1 MLIENNEVTSQPAPA
16 TAQTSDE
23 GRGKN
28 VTASKMA
35 EMLLRTATPAKDT
48 STVAPAS
55 SEPNKPQ
62 EEATQNADSGSP
74 AEASPQ
80 PDQNTAPE
88 APVTEAEPEVLS
100 QDSEQLPPDLQ
111 EKIDKRIGKEVAKR
125 KTLEDQLAMQREELE
140 KLKAAVAQPQEAPS
154 QAAPTVIDPSQP
166 LSHIGTV
173 DALNAEHKQA
183 KSIIRASEELLD
195 QFDSGVDSVEYGGQT
210 FTKAQVK
217 QALRNA
223 KLVVEEQVP
232 QRYQFLQARDGWKA
246 KAVEEFPF
254 LKDRT
259 TKEYQM
265 VEQARRN
272 YPIIASLP
280 DADYVLGLAVEGIKA
295 IEARK
300 AAKPAAKTA
309 AKAPA
314 SQVATSA
321 TSTRARVADDSIQR
335 EQVGREVAAIKS
347 QKRNLSTNDVT
358 AILLKQSTLRPR

>member
-1 MLIENNEVTSQPAPA
+1 MLTENNGVASQPEPA
-16 TAQTSDE
+16 TAQNSDE

-35 EMLLRTATPAKDT
+35 EMLLRSTPAE
-48 STVAPAS
+48 VAPAS
-55 SEPNKPQ
+55 VEPNKPQ
-62 EEATQNADSGSP
+62 EEATENAESGTP
-74 AEASPQ
+74 AEASTQ

-125 KTLEDQLAMQREELE
+125 KTLEDQLAAQREELD
-140 KLKAAVAQPQEAPS
+140 KLKAAVAQPSEAP
-154 QAAPTVIDPSQP
+154 AAPVVVDPSQP
-166 LSHIGTV
+166 LAHIGTV
-173 DALNAEHKQA
+173 EALNLEHKQA
-183 KSIIRASEELLD
+183 KEVIRAAEDMLD
-195 QFDSGVDSVEYGGQT
+195 QFDAGNDSVEYQGAT
-210 FTKAQVK
+210 YTKAQVK
-217 QALRNA
+217 QILRNA
-223 KLVVEEQVP
+223 KRTVEDLVP
-232 QRYQFLQARDGWKA
+232 QRYQFLQNRDGWRA

-259 TKEYQM
+259 TKEYQL
-265 VEQARRN
+265 VEAARRN
-272 YPIIASLP
+272 YPIIAALP

-295 IEARK
+295 VEARK
-300 AAKPAAKTA
+300 AAKPAAKTPP

-321 TSTRARVADDSIQR
+321 TSSRPRVADDTIQR

-347 QKRNLSTNDVT
+347 AKRNLSTNDVT
-358 AILLKQSTLRPR
+358 AILLKQSTLRTR

>member
-1 MLIENNEVTSQPAPA
+1 MLIENNEVTSQPAAVTP
-16 TAQTSDE
+16 QTRDE

-35 EMLLRTATPAKDT
+35 EMLLRTATPPQDT
-48 STVAPAS
+48 PAVAPAS
-55 SEPNKPQ
+55 NEPNKPQ

-100 QDSEQLPPDLQ
+100 QDAEQLPPDLQ
-111 EKIDKRIGKEVAKR
+111 DKIDKRIGKEVAKR

-140 KLKAAVAQPQEAPS
+140 KLKAAVAQPQEAP
-154 QAAPTVIDPSQP
+154 AAPTVIDPSQP

-173 DALNAEHKQA
+173 EALNAEHKQA

-246 KAVEEFPF
+246 KAIEEFPF
-254 LKDRT
+254 LKDKT

-265 VEQARRN
+265 VETARRN

-300 AAKPAAKTA
+300 AAKPAAKA
-309 AKAPA
+309 PAKAPA
-314 SQVATSA
+314 SQVATSV
-321 TSTRARVADDSIQR
+321 TSTRARVADDTAQR

-347 QKRNLSTNDVT
+347 SKRNLSTNDVT

>member
-1 MLIENNEVTSQPAPA
+1 MLQ
-16 TAQTSDE
+16 
-23 GRGKN
+23 
-28 VTASKMA
+28 
-35 EMLLRTATPAKDT
+35 RTAIPPEKAPETVAKTADEPAK
-48 STVAPAS
+48 
-55 SEPNKPQ
+55 PQ
-62 EEATQNADSGSP
+62 DAATDNAESGIT
-74 AEASPQ
+74 AEASTQ

-125 KTLEDQLAMQREELE
+125 KTLEDQLAVQREELE

-166 LSHIGTV
+166 LSHVGTV
-173 DALNAEHKQA
+173 EALNAEHKQA
-183 KSIIRASEELLD
+183 KEVIRAAEAMLD
-195 QFDSGVDSVEYGGQT
+195 EFDSGTDSVDYQGT
-210 FTKAQVK
+210 SYTKAQVK
-217 QALRNA
+217 QILRNA
-223 KLVVEEQVP
+223 KVTIEDLIP
-232 QRYQFLQARDGWKA
+232 QRYQFLQGRDGWRA
-246 KAVEEFPF
+246 KAFEEFPF

-272 YPIIASLP
+272 YPIIANLP

-295 IEARK
+295 VEARK
-300 AAKPAAKTA
+300 AAAAKTAPKPA

-321 TSTRARVADDSIQR
+321 TSSRSRVADDTVQR
-335 EQVGREVAAIKS
+335 QQVGREVAAIKS

-358 AILLKQSTLRPR
+358 SILLKQSTLRTR